1 MKVDYLVWLKS
12 GSCVEGRAESEAVD
26 SLISTWQSRSTK
38 QRAFASLDDEDRTAT
53 YELSNIEAIAK
64 NRPEE
69 MKTSGF

>member
-12 GSCVEGRAESEAVD
+12 GSCVEGRTESEAVD
-26 SLISTWQSRSTK
+26 NLISMWQSRSTK
-38 QRAFASLDDEDRTAT
+38 QKAFASLDDEDGTAT

-69 MKTSGF
+69 VKTSGF